1 MSSITIRLPKT
12 EKDAFVETVSN
23 RYLTTTTVLRM
34 LINKVNTDTNNT
46 LDFLFFENRDE
57 KENKDGN

>member
-23 RYLTTTTVLRM
+23 RYLSTTAVLRM
-34 LINKVNTDTNNT
+34 LINKVNTDTDNT
-46 LDFLFFENRDE
+46 LDFLFFNKDE
-57 KENKDGN
+57 KESENGN

>member
-23 RYLTTTTVLRM
+23 RYLSTTAVLRM
-34 LINKVNTDTNNT
+34 LINKVNTDTDNT
-46 LDFLFFENRDE
+46 LDFLFFNKDE
-57 KENKDGN
+57 KKE

>member
-23 RYLTTTTVLRM
+23 RYLSTTAVLRM
-34 LINKVNTDTNNT
+34 LINKVNTDTDNT
-46 LDFLFFENRDE
+46 LDFLFFNKDE
-57 KENKDGN
+57 KEE